1 MITFVCSILA
11 CMGSDELKV
20 FLTALS
26 GRDMKIRI
34 AEFLQ
39 QEDCIAEAM
48 DIAVRESGSEAFRA
62 AWGISAIYET
72 NRLWFLRYKDKFV
85 SDFCRVNHHGVRR
98 EYGRIMLSMLKHK
111 EYIPDRHSA
120 ENLAEIVCSWSIDPK
135 ITISEK
141 VWTFSILKFLSR
153 WVEWGEDMLQQL
165 EDLCETDMSPGM
177 RALMRRLRK

>member
-11 CMGSDELKV
+11 CMGSDELKA

-48 DIAVRESGSEAFRA
+48 DIAVGESGSEAFRA

-72 NRLWFLRYKDKFV
+72 NRLCFLRYKDKFV
-85 SDFCRVNHHGVRR
+85 SDFCRV
-98 EYGRIMLSMLKHK
+98 
-111 EYIPDRHSA
+111 
-120 ENLAEIVCSWSIDPK
+120 
-135 ITISEK
+135 
-141 VWTFSILKFLSR
+141 TFSILKFLSR
-153 WVEWGEDMLQQL
+153 WIEWGEDMLQQL
-165 EDLCETDMSPGM
+165 EALCETDMSPGM

>member
-1 MITFVCSILA
+1 
-11 CMGSDELKV
+11 MGSDELKA

-39 QEDCIAEAM
+39 QKDCITEAM
-48 DIAVRESGSEAFRA
+48 DIAVGESGSEAFRA

-72 NRLWFLRYKDKFV
+72 NRLCFLRYKDKFV

-98 EYGRIMLSMLKHK
+98 EYGRIMLSM
-111 EYIPDRHSA
+111 HSA

-141 VWTFSILKFLSR
+141 VWIFSILKFLSR

-165 EDLCETDMSPGM
+165 EALCETDMSPGM

>member
-1 MITFVCSILA
+1 MITFVCSISA
-11 CMGSDELKV
+11 CMGSDELKA

-39 QEDCIAEAM
+39 QKDCIAEAM
-48 DIAVRESGSEAFRA
+48 DIAVGESGSEAFRA

-72 NRLWFLRYKDKFV
+72 NRLCFLRYKDKFV

-120 ENLAEIVCSWSIDPK
+120 ENLAEIVCSW
-135 ITISEK
+135 
-141 VWTFSILKFLSR
+141 TFSILKFLSR

-165 EDLCETDMSPGM
+165 EALCETDMSPGM

>member
-1 MITFVCSILA
+1 
-11 CMGSDELKV
+11 MGSDELKA

-48 DIAVRESGSEAFRA
+48 DIAVGESGSEAFRA
-62 AWGISAIYET
+62 AW
-72 NRLWFLRYKDKFV
+72 
-85 SDFCRVNHHGVRR
+85 
-98 EYGRIMLSMLKHK
+98 
-111 EYIPDRHSA
+111 IPDRHSA

-153 WVEWGEDMLQQL
+153 WIEWGEDMLQQL
-165 EDLCETDMSPGM
+165 RLYVKLIC
-177 RALMRRLRK
+177 RRE

>member
-1 MITFVCSILA
+1 MIFEERNIWKA
-11 CMGSDELKV
+11 LKNFICV
-20 FLTALS
+20 IQVS
-26 GRDMKIRI
+26 G
-34 AEFLQ
+34 
-39 QEDCIAEAM
+39 
-48 DIAVRESGSEAFRA
+48 
-62 AWGISAIYET
+62 
-72 NRLWFLRYKDKFV
+72 
-85 SDFCRVNHHGVRR
+85 R

-153 WVEWGEDMLQQL
+153 WIEWGEDMLQQL
-165 EDLCETDMSPGM
+165 EALCETDMSPGM